1 MRRCSLKKRKIA
13 AKTRW
18 QRELNQYPIFKP
30 VDLSEFDTVA
40 RTRQSALL
48 IRTKSNW
55 ETLEKWRKEA
65 LETKTPWQSDR
76 SI

>member
-30 VDLSEFDTVA
+30 VDLSEFHTVA
-40 RTRQSALL
+40 RTA
-48 IRTKSNW
+48 
-55 ETLEKWRKEA
+55 WR
-65 LETKTPWQSDR
+65 PPDR
-76 SI
+76 SDELIAEPASLTNLSGFVSDAG